1 MLNKWNPHSL
11 LMETQLLWK
20 TAWQFIK
27 WLNIELLYDPAI
39 LLLGI
44 YPRGTK
50 SCVHART
57 CTQMFI
63 AALFIIA
70 KNRNNS
76 NTNWW
81 MAKWNM
87 IYPYNTM
94 FLAIE
99 SANTCYNV
107 DESWKHAQ
115 WKGRGL
121 KNVLRF
127 FHLSSV
133 LLAEGSMLAEEA
145 GNCQGQIS
153 DQFLQSV
160 GCWRV
165 LKACLWEIVEEP
177 LQPRREDVKEMW

>member
-1 MLNKWNPHSL
+1 MPNSRNPHTL
-11 LMETQLLWK
+11 LMETQPLWK
-20 TAWQFIK
+20 TAWQFVK
-27 WLNIELLYDPAI
+27 WPNIELPYDPTI

-44 YPRGTK
+44 YRRGTK
-50 SCVHART
+50 SCVHAKT

-76 NTNWW
+76 NSNWW

-87 IYPYNTM
+87 IYPYNAM

-99 SANTCYNV
+99 SARTCCNM

-115 WKGRGL
+115 WKSRGL

-133 LLAEGSMLAEEA
+133 LLAEGSVLADEA

-153 DQFLQSV
+153 DQFLGSM

-165 LKACLWEIVEEP
+165 WKASV
-177 LQPRREDVKEMW
+177 RNSGSASSA